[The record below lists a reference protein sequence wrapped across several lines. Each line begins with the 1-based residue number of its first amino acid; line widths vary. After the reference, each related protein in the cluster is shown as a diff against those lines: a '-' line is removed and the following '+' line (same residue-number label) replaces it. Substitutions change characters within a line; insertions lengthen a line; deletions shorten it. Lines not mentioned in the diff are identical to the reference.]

1 MNLVHMRVHNFRGI
15 LDSEICL
22 DQYSLFVGA
31 NNSGKT
37 TIIDAIRAFY
47 EKDGFKFKKENDF
60 PLKGYLDNESWVEMT
75 FQLTEDENI
84 SLKEEY
90 QNDQKTLRVKKV
102 FLSDSLKVGLIFAY
116 KSDGSLS
123 TDPFYGARNVQ
134 SGKFGDLIYI
144 PAVSKVDEHTKLSG
158 PSALRDLISNIMSD
172 VVENS
177 DAYKNLSE
185 SVKEFSTQIKTLGT
199 NDNHSLA
206 AFEKDFNKQIAE
218 WDTTFQLTF
227 TTPST
232 SEIIKSMLG
241 WELKDNNYEKALNV
255 DSFGSGF
262 QRQFIYS
269 LIQLGAK
276 YMPVKVSKKEKDFTP
291 SFTLLL
297 FEEPEA
303 FLHPSQ
309 QEKLARSL
317 MSLGK
322 ADNWQVICSTH
333 SSHFVSR
340 RAEMI
345 CSLVKLERT
354 DGICKSYQLSPSDW
368 KKISSGNQSDVQT
381 IATTYKM
388 GARSRPSAEDNDIDM
403 ESIKFFL
410 WLNPDRA
417 SLFFA
422 EKVLLVEGPTEVA
435 FINKLIDDG
444 KIVVPSG
451 AYVLDCLGKW
461 NMHRFMNLFGKLN
474 IKHSVLYDDDAGQ
487 GVQQGFNQLLQSS
500 RNLSTCKIQSITND
514 IETFL
519 GVSPATNPHRKPQH
533 LLFH

>member
-1 MNLVHMRVHNFRGI
+1 M
-15 LDSEICL
+15 
-22 DQYSLFVGA
+22 
-31 NNSGKT
+31 
-37 TIIDAIRAFY
+37 
-47 EKDGFKFKKENDF
+47 
-60 PLKGYLDNESWVEMT
+60 
-75 FQLTEDENI
+75 
-84 SLKEEY
+84 
-90 QNDQKTLRVKKV
+90 
-102 FLSDSLKVGLIFAY
+102 
-116 KSDGSLS
+116 
-123 TDPFYGARNVQ
+123 
-134 SGKFGDLIYI
+134 IYI

-533 LLFH
+533 LLFHYSKNNINQQLLNSFCQIIDSCLA

>member
-1 MNLVHMRVHNFRGI
+1 MNLVRMKVHNFRGI
-15 LDSEICL
+15 IDSDISL

-75 FQLTEDENI
+75 FQLTEDEHS
-84 SLKEEY
+84 SLKKEY
-90 QNDQKTLRVKKV
+90 QNDETILRVRKI
-102 FLSDSLKVGLIFAY
+102 FLSDSLKVGSIFAY
-116 KSDGSLS
+116 TSDGFLS
-123 TDPFYGARNVQ
+123 TDPFYGAKNVQ

-177 DAYKNLSE
+177 DTYKNLSR

-206 AFEKDFNKQIAE
+206 NFERDFNERIAE
-218 WDTTFQLTF
+218 WGTTFQLTF
-227 TTPST
+227 ATPST

-354 DGICKSYQLSPSDW
+354 DGVCKSYQISQTDW
-368 KKISSGNQSDVQT
+368 TTISSINQSDVRA
-381 IATTYKM
+381 IAAAYNM
-388 GARSRPSAEDNDIDM
+388 NARTSPSADDNNLDM

-444 KIVVPSG
+444 KILAASG
-451 AYVLDCLGKW
+451 G
-461 NMHRFMNLFGKLN
+461 N
-474 IKHSVLYDDDAGQ
+474 
-487 GVQQGFNQLLQSS
+487 
-500 RNLSTCKIQSITND
+500 T
-514 IETFL
+514 
-519 GVSPATNPHRKPQH
+519 P
-533 LLFH
+533 